1 MHDSHGRY
9 LFLLP
14 MLLLAPATAAAA
26 EPSADDPAI
35 YGGTEVATCAWP
47 TTAFL
52 SICTGTLVHP
62 QVVIYAAHCGA
73 QIPTIRF
80 GEDGGAPAKTVPTK
94 YCKTNPQYSDF
105 ADGKDHAFCVL
116 SAPVD
121 LPIVP
126 PLMGCEAEVLKPGA
140 QVTIVG
146 FGNADNGPFG
156 IKREVTTTINAV
168 AEEAYI
174 GGNGKDSCNGDS
186 GGPVFIELDD
196 GSWRAFGITS
206 YGGACGGGGFYS
218 MMHKGMEWIE
228 GELAGEG
235 IDITPCH
242 DSDGTWNPGPDC
254 RSFPTDPGGGHGT
267 WAAGCAGGP
276 ASGYA
281 ATCGAPFNDEPDADA
296 PTVTITSPQAGSS
309 LDTMG
314 AGSIEIEIEAS
325 IDDGDGWGV
334 ASAHLAV
341 DGVDVAGSE
350 RTGPPWNWPAVFP
363 SGQFEIE
370 VVAEDLAGNVG
381 RSAAVHIGVDQ
392 DAPDPDPGDDG
403 GTGSGTGGDG
413 SGDGDGDGGG
423 GPGLEPPQDEAE
435 QGCGCST
442 GGAAGLDTLGAFA
455 LVLGWRRRSRSP
467 VPTAKETRRPGD

>member
-1 MHDSHGRY
+1 MPDSRRRP
-9 LFLLP
+9 LPLLP
-14 MLLLAPATAAAA
+14 LLLLAPASAFAA
-26 EPSADDPAI
+26 EPSGDAPAI
-35 YGGTEVATCAWP
+35 YGGTEVETCGWP

-62 QVVIYAAHCGA
+62 EVVIYAAHCGT
-73 QIPTIRF
+73 QIPAIRF

-94 YCKTNPQYSDF
+94 YCKTNPEYSDF

-126 PLMGCEAEVLKPGA
+126 PLMGCEADALKPGA

-186 GGPVFIELDD
+186 GGPVFIQLDD

-228 GELAGEG
+228 GELAAEG

-254 RSFPTDPGGGHGT
+254 RAFPDDPGVSHGT
-267 WAAGCAGGP
+267 WATGCAGGP
-276 ASGYA
+276 SGGYA
-281 ATCGAPFNDEPDADA
+281 ATCGAPFNDEPDEDA
-296 PTVTITSPQAGSS
+296 PKVTVTSPHDGAT

-314 AGSIEIEIEAS
+314 QGSIEVAVAAS

-334 ASAHLAV
+334 ASAHLAI
-341 DGVDVAGSE
+341 DGADVAGSE
-350 RTGPPWNWPAVFP
+350 RTNPPWEWPAVFP
-363 SGQFEIE
+363 SGQFVIE

-381 RSAAVHIGVDQ
+381 RSDAIHIGVDQ
-392 DAPDPDPGDDG
+392 DAPDPDPGDDEG

-413 SGDGDGDGGG
+413 SEDGGGDGDGADSGGG
-423 GPGLEPPQDEAE
+423 GFGPSQDESEA
-435 QGCGCST
+435 GCGCST
-442 GGAAGLDTLGAFA
+442 RRAAGAGSHAFGAFV
-455 LVLGWRRRSRSP
+455 LVLAWLRRRRS
-467 VPTAKETRRPGD
+467 